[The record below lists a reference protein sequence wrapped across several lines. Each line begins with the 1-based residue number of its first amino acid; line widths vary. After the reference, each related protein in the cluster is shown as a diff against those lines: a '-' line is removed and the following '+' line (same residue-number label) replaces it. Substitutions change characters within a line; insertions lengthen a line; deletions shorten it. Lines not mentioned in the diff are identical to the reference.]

1 MARDGVTSMKRY
13 LILALA
19 ALIPALPAYAAEIP
33 DEQLRIVSW
42 SNDTSSST
50 QGELFD
56 DFDVWS
62 FIPSQ
67 IQIPTNEMER
77 AGLSTGV
84 VCDSVEDAKCKDF
97 LVLMVRAYLPTCT
110 DAQTQYCIESLFA
123 IKNGVRYEGN
133 FKQPY
138 PDVKTFGQFEAEP
151 KYDLPAGGA
160 GGLWQI
166 PGLTH
171 NGGGDLYWINAQ
183 LIGSLNRASQ
193 TDSWG
198 KFNPNQ
204 LWSSIS
210 AVTEVSAPGSVAPL
224 AYKTGG
230 SGTDTR
236 PLTPTGEQCLV
247 AGVDKCLL
255 PWPLNEEI
263 QYGMKVRL
271 AHPITGW
278 LHGRLNAPDFTATTT
293 ADGFFHLTMVGNPV
307 KVPTVFAITDWDKA
321 TPEIKARFGGK
332 PSGCCG
338 GGTRWFDTAGRYQSG
353 EQMVAD
359 LKMWLPYIQEKASAT
374 PTYWIVR
381 TLPNHEIANKRQCLV
396 SGAVNGIVTTNATAY
411 TSGAPK
417 FNQETQ
423 SLDYQVASPHNDRQ
437 GKVNVGNYNLQINSA
452 VARCLY
458 GFTNAP
464 ISATVSIVS
473 ENGENQVATT
483 TIKESNGWIYL
494 KAAGFTY
501 SSPTVKV
508 KFEQKSP
515 EVVTVAAKPA
525 KPAPI
530 TAKKSTIT
538 CAKGKVITRVT
549 AVKPLCPAGYK
560 KR

>member
-1 MARDGVTSMKRY
+1 
-13 LILALA
+13 
-19 ALIPALPAYAAEIP
+19 
-33 DEQLRIVSW
+33 
-42 SNDTSSST
+42 
-50 QGELFD
+50 
-56 DFDVWS
+56 
-62 FIPSQ
+62 
-67 IQIPTNEMER
+67 
-77 AGLSTGV
+77 
-84 VCDSVEDAKCKDF
+84 
-97 LVLMVRAYLPTCT
+97 
-110 DAQTQYCIESLFA
+110 
-123 IKNGVRYEGN
+123 
-133 FKQPY
+133 
-138 PDVKTFGQFEAEP
+138 
-151 KYDLPAGGA
+151 
-160 GGLWQI
+160 
-166 PGLTH
+166 
-171 NGGGDLYWINAQ
+171 
-183 LIGSLNRASQ
+183 
-193 TDSWG
+193 
-198 KFNPNQ
+198 
-204 LWSSIS
+204 
-210 AVTEVSAPGSVAPL
+210 
-224 AYKTGG
+224 
-230 SGTDTR
+230 
-236 PLTPTGEQCLV
+236 
-247 AGVDKCLL
+247 
-255 PWPLNEEI
+255 
-263 QYGMKVRL
+263 
-271 AHPITGW
+271 
-278 LHGRLNAPDFTATTT
+278 
-293 ADGFFHLTMVGNPV
+293 
-307 KVPTVFAITDWDKA
+307 
-321 TPEIKARFGGK
+321 
-332 PSGCCG
+332 
-338 GGTRWFDTAGRYQSG
+338 
-353 EQMVAD
+353 MVAD

-411 TSGAPK
+411 TSGAPE

-508 KFEQKSP
+508 KFEQKAP